1 MWLCS
6 AHVVSQ
12 IRSAS
17 EFGATDKLPPRNLWD
32 RPVQRTLLL
41 SAVSF
46 LVDPLGLQ
54 PDSIADWLIE
64 IFLQPTCK
72 IRGVA
77 PVLSS
82 SCLNLIPSF

>member
-46 LVDPLGLQ
+46 LVDPPGLR
-54 PDSIADWLIE
+54 PDSIADWLFE
-64 IFLQPTCK
+64 MFLQPTCK
-72 IRGVA
+72 IRLCPA
-77 PVLSS
+77 
-82 SCLNLIPSF
+82 

>member
-46 LVDPLGLQ
+46 LVDPLDLK

-77 PVLSS
+77 LVLSS
-82 SCLNLIPSF
+82 SCLNLISSF